1 MTGTPSLRSKTSGS
15 MHGTQRHWTGCWR
28 MTSSTPVYSGDII
41 NKAQNIDW
49 LTKHPRPA
57 NSHARFAQLEV
68 RLFGDVAQA
77 YGAVSAQETAVTA
90 EPKS

>member
-57 NSHARFAQLEV
+57 NSQLVLHNWRF
-68 RLFGDVAQA
+68 G
-77 YGAVSAQETAVTA
+77 YSAMSHKLM
-90 EPKS
+90 EP